1 MAEDGCVS
9 SITVNNL
16 EIVDQLYL
24 ENLFIKTLNIDK
36 ECKLEQQVIIHGDLE
51 SKFSN
56 SFSNHSIK
64 IFGHTNISNGTVEF
78 KNNLNIYGNSTFNE
92 KVDISGCLIDLSG
105 FEITDTLSM
114 IGNTGNILIRQTTDD
129 EPNKNAI
136 HFLYPDASIGDVSNA
151 YIGYKYYTEHEQ
163 FDINKGVIFINGNL
177 RVKNKILNNSPSNID
192 ISGGI
197 IYLGINNSTTFHGNI
212 GFLGQIK
219 NDSNNGQFYGLIFD
233 NSGNNEETDKF
244 VLFKDLSGSE
254 INSTDF
260 NISPN
265 PPNNQIN
272 VNNSNS
278 LEYAEL
284 LLGDL
289 SITRKDNDGKL
300 DISGIIDLSGSMKVN
315 NGKIGI
321 NISNQENIN
330 GLLDVSGILVINDN
344 GIVNFNNDTNIAKMT
359 INNNLDVSGKTVLQ
373 ETDISGYLDASGV
386 TISNKLDV
394 IERVNLQKTNITQK
408 LDTSGMTINE
418 SFSVE
423 NTDIVLD
430 NLTIKQD
437 MSANNLLIF
446 QDSDVSG
453 NTILNGKVDISGN
466 LDVSGVNINGDL
478 DVSGV
483 TIFTSDINI
492 KDDKRLLLTNG
503 SRSNINGNFNIKGSD
518 LFISGGTSGEYLKY
532 NGSGLSFVN
541 HGVIDAS
548 GEVASGNSNG
558 YDITEFDGHKIFQFK
573 FINNSINSYIFN
585 ITHAGLVEVLV
596 VGGGGAGGKNEQYAN
611 GGGGGGGGQVI
622 NKVYNFPIGRYSI
635 QVGNG
640 AISSN
645 NTSGEQSS
653 ITKNDDDDINKRII
667 AYGGLTSHAGSLS
680 GGGGIGGNSGN
691 GNNGGG
697 PSSDA
702 PGAGGGGGG
711 AGGDGGDGGDLGGGN
726 GGIGGIGG
734 RFGGGGGGGGGNDV
748 PNSSSVGAFGGDGGG
763 GKGGNGAGGH
773 GEPGD
778 SHTGGGGG
786 GGGAA
791 NGNGGNGGSGI
802 VILKFR
808 QIGFD
813 NLFHTYP

>member
-1 MAEDGCVS
+1 MAEDGCIS

-36 ECKLEQQVIIHGDLE
+36 DCKLDQVIIHGNLE
-51 SKFSN
+51 SKFRN
-56 SFSNHSIK
+56 SFSNGSIN
-64 IFGHTNISNGTVEF
+64 ISGHTNISNGTVEF
-78 KNNLNIYGNSTFNE
+78 KNNLNIDGNSTFNG

-105 FEITDTLSM
+105 FEITNTLSM
-114 IGNTGNILIRQTTDD
+114 IGDTGNILIRQTTDD

-136 HFLYPDASIGDVSNA
+136 HFLYPGASIGDVSNA

-212 GFLGQIK
+212 GFLGQII
-219 NDSNNGQFYGLIFD
+219 NNSNRQFYGLIFD

-265 PPNNQIN
+265 PPNNQID

-359 INNNLDVSGKTVLQ
+359 INNNLDVSGKAVLQ
-373 ETDISGYLDASGV
+373 ETDISGHLDASGV
-386 TISNKLDV
+386 TISSKLDV

-492 KDDKRLLLTNG
+492 KDDKRLLLTNE
-503 SRSNINGNFNIKGSD
+503 SNSNINGNFNIKGSN

-541 HGVIDAS
+541 HRVIDAS
-548 GEVASGNSNG
+548 GEVTDGESFS
-558 YDITEFDGHKIFQFK
+558 YDISRINGHKIFQFK
-573 FINNSINSYIFN
+573 YNNVNNSYTFN

-596 VGGGGAGGKNEQYAN
+596 VGGGGAGGSAIQGASV
-611 GGGGGGGGQVI
+611 GGGGGGGGEVI
-622 NKVYNFPIGRYSI
+622 NKVYNFPIGTYSI
-635 QVGNG
+635 EVGNG
-640 AISSN
+640 GISSN
-645 NTSGEQSS
+645 NTDGESSS
-653 ITKNDDDDINKRII
+653 ITKTDDVDKNII
-667 AYGGLTSHAGSLS
+667 AS
-680 GGGGIGGNSGN
+680 GGEIGTNSGFGGNSGS
-691 GNNGGG
+691 GGEG
-697 PSSDA
+697 GD
-702 PGAGGGGGG
+702 GGGGGGG
-711 AGGDGGDGGDLGGGN
+711 AGGDGDDGFGDNGDGGSGGV
-726 GGIGGIGG
+726 GISSSSILLLFSKI
-734 RFGGGGGGGGGNDV
+734 FGGGGGGGGG
-748 PNSSSVGAFGGDGGG
+748 VGG
-763 GKGGNGAGGH
+763 
-773 GEPGD
+773 
-778 SHTGGGGG
+778 TGGGGG
-786 GGGAA
+786 GGG
-791 NGNGGNGGSGI
+791 GKGGSGGGGHGEDGG
-802 VILKFR
+802 K
-808 QIGFD
+808 G
-813 NLFHTYP
+813 TGGG

>member
-24 ENLFIKTLNIDK
+24 ENLVITTLNINKD
-36 ECKLEQQVIIHGDLE
+36 CKLDQVIIHGDLE

-56 SFSNHSIK
+56 SFSNGSIN
-64 IFGHTNISNGTVEF
+64 ISGHTNISNGTVEF
-78 KNNLNIYGNSTFNE
+78 KNNLNIHGNSTFNG

-114 IGNTGNILIRQTTDD
+114 IGDTGNILIRQTTDD

-151 YIGYKYYTEHEQ
+151 YIGYKYDTEHEQ
-163 FDINKGVIFINGNL
+163 FDNNKGVIFINGNL

-212 GFLGQIK
+212 GFLGQII
-219 NDSNNGQFYGLIFD
+219 NNSNRQFYGLIFD

-254 INSTDF
+254 INSTNF
-260 NISPN
+260 TISPN
-265 PPNNQIN
+265 PPNNQID

-373 ETDISGYLDASGV
+373 ETDISGHLDASGV

-437 MSANNLLIF
+437 MSANNLLIY

-466 LDVSGVNINGDL
+466 LDVSGVNIKGNL
-478 DVSGV
+478 NVSGV

-492 KDDKRLLLTNG
+492 KNNKKLLLTNG
-503 SRSNINGNFNIKGSD
+503 SRSNINGNFNIKGSN

-548 GEVASGNSNG
+548 GEVTDGNSNG
-558 YDITEFDGHKIFQFK
+558 YEITELFGYKTFEFK
-573 FINNSINSYIFN
+573 YINNSIKTYTFN

-596 VGGGGAGGKNEQYAN
+596 VGGGGAGGKNAQN
-611 GGGGGGGGQVI
+611 TKGGGGGGGGEVI
-622 NKVYNFPIGRYSI
+622 NKVYNFPIGTYLI
-635 QVGNG
+635 EVGNG

-645 NTSGEQSS
+645 NTDTSGGPSS
-653 ITKNDDDDINKRII
+653 ITKNDDTSKRII
-667 AYGGLTSHAGSLS
+667 ASGGLTSEEGNPFS
-680 GGGGIGGNSGN
+680 GGGIGGNSGN
-691 GNNGGG
+691 DNSGGD
-697 PSSDA
+697 PSSGA
-702 PGAGGGGGG
+702 TAAGGGGGG
-711 AGGDGGDGGDLGGGN
+711 AGGDGEDGGDNGGGE

-734 RFGGGGGGGGGNDV
+734 RYGGGGGGGGGQGIGSIAAPGFGGN
-748 PNSSSVGAFGGDGGG
+748 GGGGDGGG
-763 GKGGNGAGGH
+763 YGSEISGKD
-773 GEPGD
+773 GD
-778 SHTGGGGG
+778 PHTGGGGG
-786 GGGAA
+786 GGGAGGGA
-791 NGNGGNGGSGI
+791 GGNGGSGT
-802 VILKFR
+802 VTLTFR
-808 QIGFD
+808 EIGFD